1 MEENSKTEEVLE
13 FEKGNVF
20 KESYKQRDG
29 FQKFWTKDKTEA
41 LLRILSAQAE
51 VGEVHHGKVRSNSSN
66 DRLSRIKSL
75 QKFGRINLT
84 KFQNAKQRSE
94 ASKMFIWSLVSL
106 CYPVFSKA
114 SRR

>member
-1 MEENSKTEEVLE
+1 MEENGKTEEALE

-51 VGEVHHGKVRSNSSN
+51 VGEVHHGKVRNNSIN
-66 DRLSRIKSL
+66 DRSSRIKSL
-75 QKFGRINLT
+75 NPRG
-84 KFQNAKQRSE
+84 
-94 ASKMFIWSLVSL
+94 
-106 CYPVFSKA
+106 
-114 SRR
+114 

>member
-1 MEENSKTEEVLE
+1 MEENSKTEESLE

-51 VGEVHHGKVRSNSSN
+51 VGEVHHGKVPKRKTILSMIVCHEFKVFKNSAES
-66 DRLSRIKSL
+66 I
-75 QKFGRINLT
+75 
-84 KFQNAKQRSE
+84 
-94 ASKMFIWSLVSL
+94 
-106 CYPVFSKA
+106 
-114 SRR
+114 